1 MRCASCGAAR
11 GRAESVCRFCG
22 AEFSLLDRN
31 RNTLCP
37 ACAARIPDR
46 SRFCPRCAVPI
57 VPVRSD
63 GSPTGWACPACGPD
77 RRLISR
83 SLGELG
89 AESEGRLP
97 GASEVLPGLRITQN
111 LSELAR
117 LGEQPPPRFR
127 LLLGYA
133 GWGPGQ
139 LLTEIRRNDW
149 LVAPVDLDLVFAE
162 GTESTWE
169 RGLRSVGVDPTTLPA
184 WTAGENDGEV
194 N

>member
-1 MRCASCGAAR
+1 VGSVLIGEDP
-11 GRAESVCRFCG
+11 ES
-22 AEFSLLDRN
+22 
-31 RNTLCP
+31 P
-37 ACAARIPDR
+37 
-46 SRFCPRCAVPI
+46 
-57 VPVRSD
+57 
-63 GSPTGWACPACGPD
+63 
-77 RRLISR
+77 
-83 SLGELG
+83 EL
-89 AESEGRLP
+89 LP

-117 LGEQPPPRFR
+117 LGEQPPARFR

-149 LVAPVDLDLVFAE
+149 LIAPVDLDLVFSE

-169 RGLRSVGVDPTTLPA
+169 RGLRSVGVDPAALPA
-184 WTAGENDGEV
+184 WTAGESDGEV